1 MKMNNYK
8 RILTILFRIVVGTVF
23 IWASFDK
30 IIDPEKF
37 ARNISNYHIV
47 PYGLENTIAIIL
59 PWLELLIG
67 SGLIL
72 GVLVDG
78 SVLISVFLLFLFN
91 ILIAQ
96 AILRGFNIECG
107 CGLKDGQM
115 VGFGKIFENFI
126 LIIMASLL
134 FFRDKSFL
142 EFFPKTNLSE

>member
-1 MKMNNYK
+1 MSNYK
-8 RILTILFRIVVGTVF
+8 IILSILFRLILGTVF
-23 IWASFDK
+23 IWASLDK

-72 GVLVDG
+72 GIMVDG
-78 SVLISVFLLFLFN
+78 SVAISLFLLFLFN

-115 VGFGKIFENFI
+115 VGFGKIFENFF
-126 LIIMASLL
+126 LIVMAFLL